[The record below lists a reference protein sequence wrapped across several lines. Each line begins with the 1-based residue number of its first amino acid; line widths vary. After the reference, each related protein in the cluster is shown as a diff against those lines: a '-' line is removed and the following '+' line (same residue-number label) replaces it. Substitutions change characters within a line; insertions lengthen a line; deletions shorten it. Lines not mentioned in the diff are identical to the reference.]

1 MPFDWTTLRDPAPKT
16 LAAARALAHRAAQ
29 WPTRAARANLDAAP
43 DDSHTALAWDERLGA
58 LVSETMP
65 GGATVG
71 LRVASLELQ
80 FKSEKFSLPGRT
92 EAEADAWLDAQL
104 ARAGLKAASGA
115 ALPYEVPAVDFA
127 CAAGEAAGLRA
138 LAGWFAAAA
147 ELLEAQRAKWRRFKP
162 GPSPVRCWP
171 HHFDIA
177 VLVGLEVGHAETAR
191 SIGVGVSPGDGYY
204 DEPYAY
210 LSPYPRPD
218 PGVENSNLP
227 ALPPGGRWHTKDFFA
242 AVATGSDLVAA
253 ADPRAALAAII
264 DAGFEFGLAAPAAKP

>member
-1 MPFDWTTLRDPAPKT
+1 MPFDWSTLRDPAPKT
-16 LAAARALAHRAAQ
+16 LSGARALAHRAAQ
-29 WPTRAARANLDAAP
+29 WPTRAARANLPAAP
-43 DDSHTALAWDERLGA
+43 DDSHTALAWDDRLGA
-58 LVSETMP
+58 LVSPPLP

-80 FKSEKFSLPGRT
+80 FNSGKFSLAGRT
-92 EAEADAWLDAQL
+92 EAEADAWLDEQL

-127 CAAGEAAGLRA
+127 RAAGGEAARLAPQLRA

-147 ELLEAQRAKWRRFKP
+147 ELLEAQRAKWRRYTP

-177 VLVGLEVGHAETAR
+177 VLVALEEGHAETAR

-218 PGVENSNLP
+218 TANLP
-227 ALPPGGRWHTKDFFA
+227 ALPKGGRWHTQDFFA
-242 AVATGSDLVAA
+242 AVATGSDIVAA
-253 ADPRAALAAII
+253 ADPRAALADII
-264 DAGFEFGLAAPAAKP
+264 DSAFKIWGPA